1 MEMESITKFQAYQ
14 ENSEKNNVKSLK
26 SHLILSN
33 QKFKYQNYITKK
45 QYLHSDSYKKSNESE
60 DMTGISRISSM
71 TPSSSQLQVTNKK
84 PKGRV
89 SFAPKYRLINYIY
102 YDPKEV
108 ILKEENNI
116 IKEEEIKKDE
126 NIDIHKKNEL
136 TDKVAFQCTCSLM

>member
-14 ENSEKNNVKSLK
+14 ENLEKNNVKSLK

-45 QYLHSDSYKKSNESE
+45 QYLHSDSYKKSNESG
-60 DMTGISRISSM
+60 DITGISRISSM

-108 ILKEENNI
+108 ILKGENNDRHSQRI
-116 IKEEEIKKDE
+116 GDGRGK
-126 NIDIHKKNEL
+126 HFYAG
-136 TDKVAFQCTCSLM
+136 VATQQGNGAYGRR